1 MSMSS
6 VPHELARLFQ
16 LEEELSR
23 LVTAGPG
30 LQDWQDGW
38 AARRQELPTQAEL
51 RAEGTEHQATV
62 LQRLVGN
69 PVQVFLT
76 NKTNFQNI

>member
-1 MSMSS
+1 MS
-6 VPHELARLFQ
+6 PKALLLLLPKR
-16 LEEELSR
+16 
-23 LVTAGPG
+23 
-30 LQDWQDGW
+30 QDGW

-76 NKTNFQNI
+76 NKTNFRLSIHNI